1 MYKIKQNILLAILFL
16 VFSCDSGGGGSSS
29 DNNCGTCPD
38 LSLLIDIIPASEDYA
53 AYVDDSCSDVLF
65 DDQDSCVVNG
75 GTWTYAVAGVGSAE
89 YISCSYNDIAAQGC
103 VNVIEADVNETN
115 QTITI
120 YYNINSNISGFQ
132 FELTGVTID
141 SIESFLPSSFS
152 ISNNDSVVIAYDGTL
167 SGDVISA
174 RCGILMKIN
183 YSSPI
188 NNPWNSSDFIS
199 NIVFAGDTYTN
210 NIPNSL
216 DICSN

>member
-29 DNNCGTCPD
+29 DNNCGTCPNNALSSNNGDNFHD
-38 LSLLIDIIPASEDYA
+38 LDNDGIYNSS
-53 AYVDDSCSDVLF
+53 VDDFIPQIHDL
-65 DDQDSCVVNG
+65 DAD
-75 GTWTYAVAGVGSAE
+75 GV
-89 YISCSYNDIAAQGC
+89 YTPMNCNDITALGC
-103 VNVIEADVNETN
+103 VNVIEAEVNEGG
-115 QTITI
+115 QTIII
-120 YYNINSNISGFQ
+120 YYNVNANISGFQ